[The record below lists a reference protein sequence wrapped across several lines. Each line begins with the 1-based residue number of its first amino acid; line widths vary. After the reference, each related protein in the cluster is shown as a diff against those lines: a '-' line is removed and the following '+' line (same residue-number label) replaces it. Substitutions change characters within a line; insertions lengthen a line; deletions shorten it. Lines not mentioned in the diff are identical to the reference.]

1 MKIKCAEHTSDNYP
15 KKLHDISTKPKQL
28 YYLGSLPDEKS
39 YKIAVVGSRKVTK
52 YGCYV
57 TQTIVSE
64 LARLGVV
71 IISGLALGVDGLAHK
86 AALES
91 NGLTVAVMPCGLDQI
106 YPATHRALA
115 KDILKNNGVLV
126 SEYEEGAPPLVQHFP
141 ARNRIVSGMADAV
154 LVIEAAARSG
164 TSITAGFALEQGKTV
179 MAVPGNI
186 NSPMS
191 AGTNNLIKTGAFPVA
206 SAQDV
211 LNACGIV
218 DLMAPNK
225 KNRGDNKDEQNI
237 LDVLSE
243 GPLDGDS
250 LLVKTDMDSSQ
261 LNKSLT
267 MLELKGIIR
276 NQGSNIWTL

>member
-1 MKIKCAEHTSDNYP
+1 MKIKCIKHISDSYP

-28 YYLGSLPDEKS
+28 YYLGVLPDEKS

-52 YGCYV
+52 YGRYA

-71 IISGLALGVDGLAHK
+71 IISGLALGVDGLAHR
-86 AALES
+86 AALDS
-91 NGLTVAVMPCGLDQI
+91 DGLTAAVMPCGLDQI

-115 KDILKNNGVLV
+115 KDILKSKGALI
-126 SEYEEGAPPLVQHFP
+126 SEYDEGTPPLIQHFP
-141 ARNRIVSGMADAV
+141 ARNRIVSGIADAI
-154 LVIEAAARSG
+154 LITEAAKKSG
-164 TSITAGFALEQGKTV
+164 SLITANFALEQGKTV

-191 AGTNNLIKTGAFPVA
+191 AGTNNLIKTGAFPVT

-211 LNACGIV
+211 LDACGIV
-218 DLMAPNK
+218 DLLAPSK
-225 KNRGDNKDEQNI
+225 KNRGDNKDEQTI
-237 LDVLSE
+237 LDILGE

-250 LLVKTDMDSSQ
+250 ILMKTKMSPSQ
-261 LNKSLT
+261 LSKSLT